1 MFRVFLLI
9 LISVSVLAAQAP
21 AGAAAAREA
30 GLYAT
35 FNTTQGKIV
44 VKLFEQETPV
54 TVKNFVALARGTKAW
69 PDPKTGQ
76 AVKRPFYNGITF
88 HRVIPGFMIQ
98 FGDPT
103 ATGTYGPKWT
113 IPDEFVP
120 TLKFDQPGRLA
131 MANTGSRN
139 TGNVQA
145 FLTDGLTPH
154 LNGQHTIFG
163 QVVEGM
169 DVVSAIAR
177 VPRDASDKP
186 RTPVRITTLVIQR
199 EGPAPAGASPAVKKA
214 VPKKA
219 VK

>member
-1 MFRVFLLI
+1 M
-9 LISVSVLAAQAP
+9 LAAQAP
-21 AGAAAAREA
+21 AGQAAAREN

-35 FNTTQGKIV
+35 FNTTNGKIV
-44 VKLFEQETPV
+44 VKLFENETPV
-54 TVKNFVALARGTKAW
+54 TVKNFVALARGAKSW

-76 AVKRPFYNGITF
+76 LVKRPFYNGIAF
-88 HRVIPGFMIQ
+88 HRVIPGFMVQ

-103 ATGTYGPKWT
+103 GTGTYGPKWT

-145 FLTDGLTPH
+145 FLTDGPTPH
-154 LNGQHTIFG
+154 LDGQHTIFG

-177 VPRDASDKP
+177 VPRDANDKP
-186 RTPVRITTLVIQR
+186 RSPVRINTLVIER
-199 EGPAPAGASPAVKKA
+199 VGPAPAGEAPPAKKA
-214 VPKKA
+214 VRKA